1 MSGDKLQWA
10 LQMAERGLGV
20 FPIKEGAKFPPL
32 IDDWP
37 NRASTDPKVIEA
49 WWAKWPQANIG
60 VHCAG
65 HIVLDADVKGGKQGL
80 ASLKALD
87 IQHDTF
93 IVNTPSGGVHEYFKG
108 ASARNSVG
116 LLGPG
121 LDVRSDHGYGLGPG
135 STVSGQDY
143 SIRRNGGIR
152 EAPTALQE
160 HLRLSA
166 TASHLA
172 DAGSEG
178 HHHLLPVT
186 PLDAPAAVARAE
198 AFLLEA
204 PLSIEGVG
212 GDQTAYRVA
221 CTLKDFGL
229 SEFTTWELMSG
240 DWNDRCSPPW
250 SLEELETKVR
260 NAYVYGQ
267 RPPGI
272 ESPELGFKDVKIE
285 PPARAGRKWHYPD
298 DELHLNQNWL
308 FHKLLPATGFAVL
321 VGTTGAGKTF
331 VIAHLVRCL
340 GLGQAFFGVDPEERG
355 ASLVL
360 FAGTEGSG
368 FAHRIAAMQETD
380 PIPVAYTQVSGLRQR
395 GAMDALLADL
405 KDQQAY
411 MLQKF
416 GVPLR
421 VVFLET
427 LSASGLIDNENDNA
441 VVAQAVENLNTIGRA
456 LGVLF
461 VTTHHPPKHG
471 EGTRGA
477 EALPSNSDYV
487 LEITRYQ
494 KAQVREISLTK
505 ARNAA
510 ERKLGTFSLVEVEI
524 GRDDK
529 DRPVTSMAISTGDI
543 AAATREKKVKHAGLF
558 LECIDDCIIADD
570 VETVDVNGVP
580 MVDLEAVKEQ
590 FKIRSGVADARN
602 RRRYFT
608 EAQAHAE
615 GLGLI
620 AVAPHMG
627 DTLICRKEITL

>member
-1 MSGDKLQWA
+1 MSGDKLHWA
-10 LQMAERGLGV
+10 LQMAERGRPV
-20 FPIKEGAKFPPL
+20 FPVEKGASKPPL
-32 IDDWP
+32 LKDWP
-37 NRASTDPKVIEA
+37 NKATTDEQQIRE
-49 WWAKWPQANIG
+49 WWSRWPDANIG
-60 VHCAG
+60 IHCTG
-65 HIVLDADVKGGKQGL
+65 LIVVDVDIKNGKQGE
-80 ASLKALD
+80 ASAAALGLSE
-87 IQHDTF
+87 DTF
-93 IVNTPSGGVHEYFKG
+93 SVTTPSGGRHLYFRG
-108 ASARNSVG
+108 PNVANTIEQ
-116 LLGPG
+116 LGPG
-121 LDVRSDHGYGLGPG
+121 LDVRSDHGYVVGPG
-135 STVSGQDY
+135 STVGGKDY
-143 SIRRNGGIR
+143 LIRYDTGIA
-152 EAPTALQE
+152 E
-160 HLRLSA
+160 
-166 TASHLA
+166 A
-172 DAGSEG
+172 DAGLVGRLQALNGTRHPSDADRVST
-178 HHHLLPVT
+178 PVV

-229 SEFTTWELMSG
+229 SEFTAWELMSG

-250 SLEELETKVR
+250 SLEELEQKVR
-260 NAYVYGQ
+260 NAYAYGQ

-285 PPARAGRKWHYPD
+285 PPPRTGRKWHYPD

-368 FAHRIAAMQETD
+368 FAHRIAAMQETET
-380 PIPVAYTQVSGLRQR
+380 IPVAFTHVSGLRQR
-395 GAMDALLADL
+395 GALDALLADL
-405 KDQQAY
+405 QDQQAY

-441 VVAQAVENLNTIGRA
+441 VVAQAVENLTTIGRA

-580 MVDLEAVKEQ
+580 MVDLESVKEQ

-602 RRRYFT
+602 RRRYFS

-620 AVAPHMG
+620 AVVPHMG

>member
-10 LQMAERGLGV
+10 LQMAQRGLGV

-49 WWAKWPQANIG
+49 WWERWPQANIG
-60 VHCAG
+60 VHCKD

-87 IQHDTF
+87 IEHDTL

-121 LDVRSDHGYGLGPG
+121 LDVRSDHGYVLGPG
-135 STVSGQDY
+135 STVGGQDY
-143 SIRRNGGIR
+143 SVRRNGGIA
-152 EAPTALQE
+152 EANTSLIG
-160 HLRLSA
+160 RLHSA
-166 TASHLA
+166 EGSRSVPDA
-172 DAGSEG
+172 DRVSA
-178 HHHLLPVT
+178 PAV
-186 PLDAPAAVARAE
+186 PLDAPAAVDRATQY
-198 AFLLEA
+198 LRHDA
-204 PLSIEGVG
+204 PLLVEGTR
-212 GDQTAYRVA
+212 DDTTYRVA

-229 SEFTTWELMSG
+229 SEFTTFELMQE
-240 DWNDRCSPPW
+240 WNDKGDTIPDEH
-250 SLEELETKVR
+250 LEEKVR
-260 NAYVYGQ
+260 NAYAYGTRQ
-267 RPPGI
+267 PGI
-272 ESPELGFKDVKIE
+272 ESPELGFKDVRIE

-340 GLGQAFFGVDPEERG
+340 GLGQTFFGVDPEDRG

-395 GAMDALLADL
+395 GALDALLADL

-441 VVAQAVENLNTIGRA
+441 VVAQAVENLTTIGRA

-524 GRDDK
+524 GKDDK
-529 DRPVTSMAISTGDI
+529 GRPVTSMAISTGDI

-570 VETVDVNGVP
+570 VETIDVGGAP
-580 MVDLEAVKEQ
+580 MVDIEAVKEQ
-590 FKIRSGVADARN
+590 FKVRSGVVDARN
-602 RRRYFT
+602 RRRYFS